1 MNKPNIFSLATKELS
16 QDAWFAWILQYAD
29 GNENKYTDTD
39 DRLLQNAGKR
49 LITSLIQKHYPHFN
63 DPITKVQAGLQWE
76 NIDIWAEI
84 NDKYLIII
92 EDKTNTSHHSDQLRR
107 YRQTAISWCENHEYK
122 EPICIYLKTGHES
135 ETSLNTAKNEGYFVT
150 TRKEILKWMSDF
162 NSINNRIF
170 TDFNDRLTDIETSIS
185 QFEVNHPS
193 AWKGNDWIGFYQ
205 WLESRTR
212 IINWNY
218 VNNPQGGFWCAVLDW
233 PFWKGFPVH
242 FQIESDKGRIAFKIS
257 FDRTE
262 ISEEN
267 IEFNADELQ
276 DEWRD
281 ILLSNPELQK
291 LNISAV
297 KPYMHAGNW
306 RTVAEI
312 KRADW
317 LDMNHNHLENTIE
330 TIKSIKSIL
339 GKLTG

>member
-29 GNENKYTDTD
+29 GSENKFKDTD
-39 DRLLQNAGKR
+39 DQMLQKAGKL
-49 LITSLIQKHYPHFN
+49 LITTLIKKQYPYFN
-63 DPITKVQAGLQWE
+63 EPISTVEAGLQWE

-84 NDKYLIII
+84 NSKYLIII

-107 YRQTAISWCENHEYK
+107 YKETAKSWCENNKYH

-135 ETSLNTAKNEGYFVT
+135 ETSLNTARAEGYYVI
-150 TRKEILKWMSDF
+150 TRRDVLAWMSNH
-162 NSINNRIF
+162 NSVRNRIF
-170 TDFNDRLTDIETSIS
+170 TDFNDRLNDIENSIS
-185 QFEVNHPS
+185 QFEINHPS
-193 AWKGNDWIGFYQ
+193 AWNGNDWIGYYQ

-262 ISEEN
+262 IADEN
-267 IEFNADELQ
+267 NEFNADELQ

-281 ILLSNPELQK
+281 ILLNHPELQY

-297 KPYMHAGNW
+297 KPYMHVGNW

-312 KRADW
+312 KRTDW
-317 LDMNHNHLENTIE
+317 LDSNHSNLEKTLE
-330 TIKSIKSIL
+330 TIKSIKSVL
-339 GKLTG
+339 GQLAG